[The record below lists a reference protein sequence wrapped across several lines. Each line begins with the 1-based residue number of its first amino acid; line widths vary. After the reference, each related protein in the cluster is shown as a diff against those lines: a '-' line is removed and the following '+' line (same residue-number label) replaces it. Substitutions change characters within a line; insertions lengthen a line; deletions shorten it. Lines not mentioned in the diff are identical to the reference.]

1 MKLYPT
7 TIYDSQT
14 GETILAGIF
23 FTIFGAEEQARVW
36 VEGVT
41 NHQAKVIDR
50 DVNRE
55 TSEET
60 IYYRANED
68 SYTAYINIYTLD
80 EQSY

>member
-1 MKLYPT
+1 MKVWT
-7 TIYDSQT
+7 CSIYDCQT
-14 GETILAGIF
+14 GEDILAGIF
-23 FTIFGAEEQARVW
+23 STIFGAEEQARVW

-41 NHQAKVIDR
+41 DRQAKVIDR